1 MNKKSDKEFFN
12 MGNTNKFW
20 TGIIVGAVAGGLVSL
35 MDHETRQAVNEKYG
49 KVTKNISY
57 AITHPKEIASNIKEK
72 TYEIKT
78 AASQM
83 SEDIS
88 YIVRKI
94 EEIRDL
100 TPEVTSLV
108 KETKEAFMEPT
119 KKEL

>member
-1 MNKKSDKEFFN
+1 

-35 MDHETRQAVNEKYG
+35 MDRETRQAVNEKYG

-72 TYEIKT
+72 TFEIKT

-94 EEIRDL
+94 EEVREL
-100 TPEVTSLV
+100 TPEVTNLV

>member
-1 MNKKSDKEFFN
+1 MNKKSDKEFLN

-35 MDHETRQAVNEKYG
+35 MDRETRQAVNEKYG

-72 TYEIKT
+72 TFEIKT

-94 EEIRDL
+94 EEVRDL
-100 TPEVTSLV
+100 TPEVTNLV

>member
-1 MNKKSDKEFFN
+1 

-35 MDHETRQAVNEKYG
+35 MDRETRQAVNEKYG

-57 AITHPKEIASNIKEK
+57 AITHPKEIATNIKEK

-78 AASQM
+78 VASQM

-94 EEIRDL
+94 EEVREL
-100 TPEVTSLV
+100 TPEVTSMV
-108 KETKEAFMEPT
+108 KETKEAFMEST